1 MDENSEITMKN
12 GFCNVSAW
20 RAAFWFSWV
29 VVLGGIGW
37 TAAEISQF
45 AGITQFTG
53 TTLRFTW
60 TENSA
65 DEHYRL
71 FLTETD
77 YTKATDSDT
86 TIIAYTDSA
95 AFEIP
100 VLPGYA
106 YRLKVQAVNPAG
118 DASPVSE
125 ESPQYLCL
133 GASGDAP
140 AQITNLLPVS
150 DQLGPGFPNPFNL
163 STTIPFQIASRR
175 GGSADVS
182 LRIYNTLGQVV
193 RDLLDAEMQ
202 PGQYRAEWDG
212 RNNQGLVVS
221 AGTYIC
227 RLQVDD
233 WSAAR
238 LLVLAK

>member
-1 MDENSEITMKN
+1 MKN
-12 GFCNVSAW
+12 SICNLSAW
-20 RAAFWFSWV
+20 RAAFWFSWMA
-29 VVLGGIGW
+29 VLGWIGY

-45 AGITQFTG
+45 TGITQFTG
-53 TTLRFTW
+53 TALRFVW
-60 TENSA
+60 SKNSA

-71 FLTETD
+71 YLTETD
-77 YTKATDSDT
+77 YTGTTAHDT
-86 TIIAYTDSA
+86 TMIVYTDSA

-118 DASPVSE
+118 NASPLSQ

-133 GASGDAP
+133 GTSGEAL
-140 AQITNLLPVS
+140 AQITNLLPIS
-150 DQLGPGFPNPFNL
+150 DQLGPGFPNPFNM
-163 STTIPFQIASRR
+163 STTIPFQIASRT
-175 GGSADVS
+175 GGSATVS

-193 RDLLDAEMQ
+193 RNLMDAQMP

-212 RNNQGLVVS
+212 RNNQGLVVG

-233 WSAAR
+233 WSATR

>member
-1 MDENSEITMKN
+1 MKN
-12 GFCNVSAW
+12 SIGNLSAW

-29 VVLGGIGW
+29 VVLGWIGW

-60 TENSA
+60 TGNPVE
-65 DEHYRL
+65 EHYRL

-77 YTKATDSDT
+77 YTGPTACDT
-86 TIIAYTDSA
+86 TLIIYTDTTA
-95 AFEIP
+95 IEIP

-106 YRLKVQAVNPAG
+106 YRLKVQAVYPAG
-118 DASPVSE
+118 DASPVSQ

-133 GASGDAP
+133 GTSGDVP
-140 AQITNLLPVS
+140 AQITNLLPVA
-150 DQLGPGFPNPFNL
+150 DQLGPGYPNPFNL
-163 STTIPFQIASRR
+163 STTIPFQIASRVD
-175 GGSADVS
+175 GSATVS
-182 LRIYNTLGQVV
+182 LRIYNTMGQVV
-193 RDLLDAEMQ
+193 RDLMDAEIP
-202 PGQYRAEWDG
+202 PGQYRVEWDG
-212 RNNQGLVVS
+212 RNNQGLVIS